1 MQIHAVVQKHANF
14 GIIGLVAEDFA
25 HPVIS
30 GKIVVTIF
38 SGLLPL
44 CDADCAEMDEDPAF
58 PQPPKIPEASKRQKN
73 TANIRL
79 NFFIEM
85 RSIV

>member
-25 HPVIS
+25 QSYS

-44 CDADCAEMDEDPAF
+44 CDADGAEMDEDPAF

-85 RSIV
+85 RSFV